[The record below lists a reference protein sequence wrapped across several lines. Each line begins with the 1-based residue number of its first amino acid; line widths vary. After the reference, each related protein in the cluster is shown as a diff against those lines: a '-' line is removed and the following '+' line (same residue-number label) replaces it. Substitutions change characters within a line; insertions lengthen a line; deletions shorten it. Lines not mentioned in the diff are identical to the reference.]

1 MVRYCLPNGAGLR
14 KAWVKSGV
22 LWRIVEGAE
31 TKRRKGAALQ
41 FPVAGRI
48 TAPAQQ
54 ARKGAAM
61 PEMSELLILAVVLL
75 VSGAATGILAGLFGV
90 GGGALM
96 VPVLYETFGFLGYA
110 DSVRMQLAVGTS
122 LAIIIP
128 TSIRSYRAHKA
139 RGAVDG
145 ALLRKWAVPIVIG
158 VLAGAAM
165 ARFAS
170 PLLMQGVFVV
180 VAGVNAV
187 KLLSGARWQ
196 VAPDLPKGP
205 LLAGYGGLIGLLSS
219 LMGIGGG
226 QIANIIMTLHGRG
239 IHQAVATSAGIGVLI
254 AVPGALGYIGAG
266 WGRDDLP
273 PLALGFV
280 SLLGL
285 VLFAPTTVLTAGLGV
300 RMAHGMSKRRLE
312 MAFGAFLAVVCLR
325 FVWAIFA

>member
-1 MVRYCLPNGAGLR
+1 
-14 KAWVKSGV
+14 
-22 LWRIVEGAE
+22 
-31 TKRRKGAALQ
+31 
-41 FPVAGRI
+41 
-48 TAPAQQ
+48 
-54 ARKGAAM
+54 
-61 PEMSELLILAVVLL
+61 
-75 VSGAATGILAGLFGV
+75 
-90 GGGALM
+90 
-96 VPVLYETFGFLGYA
+96 
-110 DSVRMQLAVGTS
+110 
-122 LAIIIP
+122 
-128 TSIRSYRAHKA
+128 
-139 RGAVDG
+139 
-145 ALLRKWAVPIVIG
+145 
-158 VLAGAAM
+158 
-165 ARFAS
+165 
-170 PLLMQGVFVV
+170 
-180 VAGVNAV
+180 V

-273 PLALGFV
+273 PMALGFV

-300 RMAHGMSKRRLE
+300 RMAHGLSKRRLE

-325 FVWAIFA
+325 FVWAIFG